1 MTCRASGTKDFC
13 MKFRQMCAYHPSN
26 YIEAN
31 DQSGGKNRNQPKF
44 QVPWIPINAG
54 SDTCRSRIMPSSNEG
69 AKTSKPVNG
78 SLIRPWRAQ
87 KKIVEIA
94 LWFDTQ
100 RVSFLTFTRLN
111 FDSRTKSKNHPLN
124 IHSSNAGEITIN
136 TNAFR
141 GCLTN
146 HARSGRSSRL
156 KERTR

>member
-1 MTCRASGTKDFC
+1 MTCRASNIYFFL
-13 MKFRQMCAYHPSN
+13 KFGQMSTHRPSN
-26 YIEAN
+26 ARN
-31 DQSGGKNRNQPKF
+31 AKDQSGGKNRNQPKF
-44 QVPWIPINAG
+44 QIPWIPINAG
-54 SDTCRSRIMPSSNEG
+54 SETCRSRIMPSSNEG
-69 AKTSKPVNG
+69 AKTSKPING

-100 RVSFLTFTRLN
+100 RGSFFTFTRLN

-156 KERTR
+156 KARTR